1 MQDIL
6 IDIVFTNDMPFLY
19 DFIALRN
26 NIIDNTLLINC

>member
-1 MQDIL
+1 MQVFLLIL
-6 IDIVFTNDMPFLY
+6 FFTNDMPFLY